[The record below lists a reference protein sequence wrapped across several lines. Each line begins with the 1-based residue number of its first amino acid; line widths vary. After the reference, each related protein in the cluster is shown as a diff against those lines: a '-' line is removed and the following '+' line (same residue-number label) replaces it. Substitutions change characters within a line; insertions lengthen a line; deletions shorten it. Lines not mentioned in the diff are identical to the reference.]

1 MWNSSLNKLNMILI
15 DMDPTINVVDLS
27 KTYGSS
33 FFKKLFDC
41 KFGNSQANHVFK
53 FWIEFLNLG
62 QNRSRRVE
70 RENVPWPHY
79 RATRP

>member
-1 MWNSSLNKLNMILI
+1 MILI

-41 KFGNSQANHVFK
+41 KFGNSQANHAFK
-53 FWIEFLNLG
+53 F
-62 QNRSRRVE
+62 
-70 RENVPWPHY
+70 
-79 RATRP
+79 